1 MLDSEKLCLTCQVG
15 LTDGLQNQ
23 QLLEDLDIS
32 RDAEKLL
39 SQYKDLTNQLLLQH
53 QRRKQLKLM
62 MTSIFLV
69 MTTKKTQ
76 RPPRKSQLLQRRRLR
91 QSPKR

>member
-1 MLDSEKLCLTCQVG
+1 MLDSEKLCLTYQVG

-39 SQYKDLTNQLLLQH
+39 SQYKDLTNQLLLLH

-62 MTSIFLV
+62 MTSICLV
-69 MTTKKTQ
+69 MITKKTL